1 MFMKEASA
9 FVLMPG
15 GFGTMDEAFE
25 VLTLIQTGKSD
36 MHPIVLLD
44 SPGGTYWEGFLQFVR
59 RDLVE
64 RGYVSAEDL
73 DLFFV
78 TDSAERAA
86 DEVTEYYANFHS
98 MRFVRDKLVLRMD
111 HAPDD
116 ATLEHLSTEFSDLLT
131 EGRIERCEPFDAEI
145 ANEDALDKQRVMLRF
160 DRASYGRLR
169 ALIDRLN

>member
-1 MFMKEASA
+1 
-9 FVLMPG
+9 
-15 GFGTMDEAFE
+15 MDETFE
-25 VLTLIQTGKSD
+25 VLTLMQTGKSD

-44 SPGGTYWEGFLQFVR
+44 AVGGTYWEGFLSFVR

-86 DEVTEYYANFHS
+86 EEVTSFYTNFDS
-98 MRFVRDKLVLRMD
+98 MRFVRDKLVLRLD
-111 HAPDD
+111 RAPDD
-116 ATLEHLSTEFSDLLT
+116 ATLEHLSDEFSDILA
-131 EGRIERCEPFDAEI
+131 GGAIERTDALDAEV
-145 ANEDALDKQRVMLRF
+145 ADDDALDKQRIKLLF